1 MRQVTL
7 RTANRGNMFLGQIV
21 FGIGLAV
28 LFAMLGLP

>member
-7 RTANRGNMFLGQIV
+7 RTANRGNMFLAQIV
-21 FGIGLAV
+21 IGIGLAV